1 MYMNHVNIQWDRIV
15 MPLVGVVLGIY
26 LVARPWDATGAIC
39 SLIGWLVLLSGI
51 AGILNAAA
59 FRRATL
65 LSDPF
70 LPLSVAGTVLGL
82 FIVTRPTILVEIVG
96 MIICVFLLV
105 EGVNSVQN
113 AIQRQRWGDGLWWLP
128 LVVGILCL
136 LLGLAALFAPVAST
150 AMMMRLIGISLIVSS
165 VVNLLA
171 AFVRPR

>member
-1 MYMNHVNIQWDRIV
+1 MNRMNIRFDQII
-15 MPLVGVVLGIY
+15 MPVVGIVLGGY
-26 LVARPWDATGAIC
+26 LVARPWSATGAIC
-39 SLIGWLVLLSGI
+39 SLIGWLILLSGV
-51 AGILNAAA
+51 AGIISAAA

-70 LPLSVAGTVLGL
+70 LPLSVAGAVLGL

-113 AIQRQRWGDGLWWLP
+113 AIQRHRWGDSLWWLP
-128 LVVGILCL
+128 LIVGIVCL

-150 AMMMRLIGISLIVSS
+150 AMMMRLIGISLIVSG

-171 AFVRPR
+171 LFVRTH